1 MSHFFTTLSWQLNSM
16 QQNKNIKKAYS
27 TSTAKPVITLE
38 IEISNL
44 IHVPEAIHYEP
55 WHQCY
60 LPKLTMDFN
69 MWDLMFSMW

>member
-44 IHVPEAIHYEP
+44 VHVPEAIHYEP
-55 WHQCY
+55 
-60 LPKLTMDFN
+60 
-69 MWDLMFSMW
+69 